1 MTDTTDSIQNLA
13 QQARNALDALL
24 EKIQGGEGGRVL
36 IDARVVLSNYIQR
49 ERNYSDRSLTVQM
62 PSVGGVTLVRGGQ
75 SFTIQDEE
83 LEAVREAVNTRK
95 REIRKRERR
104 EAKA

>member
-24 EKIQGGEGGRVL
+24 ENIQGGEGGRVL

-49 ERNYSDRSLTVQM
+49 ERNHSDRSLTVQM
-62 PSVGGVTLVRGGQ
+62 PPVGGVTLVRGGQ

-83 LEAVREAVNTRK
+83 LEVVRDAVNTRK